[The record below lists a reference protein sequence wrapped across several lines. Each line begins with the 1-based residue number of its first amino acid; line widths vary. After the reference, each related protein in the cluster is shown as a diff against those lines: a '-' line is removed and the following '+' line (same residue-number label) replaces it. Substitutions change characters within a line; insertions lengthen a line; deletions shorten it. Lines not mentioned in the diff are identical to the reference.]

1 LAEGQKQQ
9 KGGIMSP
16 NQIVMDPLL
25 SPDMVQQLTTL
36 STTEIHRR
44 RKAGTFPEPE
54 PIGDRRVAYRQS
66 VIAAWLSN
74 PMGWRKAAG

>member
-1 LAEGQKQQ
+1 MAETQKQQ
-9 KGGIMSP
+9 KGAAMGQT
-16 NQIVMDPLL
+16 QIVMDPLL
-25 SPDMVQQLTTL
+25 SPSKVQEITTL

-54 PIGDRRVAYRQS
+54 PIGNRRVAYRQS
-66 VIAAWLSN
+66 VIASWLSN